1 MRFRLALSAVALAF
15 LPSTVLGDEPDAP
28 PPAPPPSKEQP
39 GQESPPKEGDET
51 VVSSTRAGERART
64 LSPQDIPAEMA
75 RIATKADI
83 KAELSL
89 RTIAGRPI
97 TFRGVIRNGK
107 MIERIL
113 DRKFILQRNLDEPD
127 CGVRLWWANDTEG
140 YIFFKYSAIQSLT
153 ITGLFTREDMRK
165 LLEALDAKRRGAQ
178 TQAATPAASEPDP
191 EKLSP
196 EELQAYLVTKFPYD
210 KGWNHDKKRELTR
223 RKIIE
228 NQALTAEE
236 ALFEKYFAILA
247 QARFEELQKTN
258 QKVTIEP
265 GSSQAQPAPAVPP
278 EPQPDSVVP
287 QPPKGPSDGVP
298 VNPPPPPPP
307 SGPSGDGDEGDEGNR
322 GDEGDDEPPPPEQ
335 PDPSDGE

>member
-1 MRFRLALSAVALAF
+1 MRFRLTLSAAVLAF
-15 LPSTVLGDEPDAP
+15 LPSFLLGDEPAAQ
-28 PPAPPPSKEQP
+28 PPAGNEPV
-39 GQESPPKEGDET
+39 KEGEET
-51 VVSSTRAGERART
+51 VVSSTRAGEKART
-64 LSPQDIPAEMA
+64 LTPQDVPAEMA
-75 RIATKADI
+75 RIESKADI

-89 RTIAGRPI
+89 RTISGRPI

-107 MIERIL
+107 LIERIVE
-113 DRKFILQRNLDEPD
+113 RKFLLQRNLDEPD

-140 YIFFKYSAIQSLT
+140 YIFFKYSSIQTLT
-153 ITGLFTREDMRK
+153 ITGVFTREDMRK
-165 LLEALDAKRRGAQ
+165 LLEALEAKRRGAE
-178 TQAATPAASEPDP
+178 TRAATATASEPDP

-196 EELQAYLVTKFPYD
+196 DELQAYLVTKFPYD

-236 ALFEKYFAILA
+236 ALFEKYFAVLA

-278 EPQPDSVVP
+278 APPPAAVVP
-287 QPPKGPSDGVP
+287 QPPDGPPAGGT

-307 SGPSGDGDEGDEGNR
+307 SGPSGDDEER
-322 GDEGDDEPPPPEQ
+322 GDEPPAPEQ
-335 PDPSDGE
+335 PDPADED